1 MKLAGIEL
9 ADSEVEFQAIRASG
23 PGGQNV
29 NKVSSAVQL
38 RFDINASSLEGTVK
52 QKLQSLSDQRI
63 NNNGVIVIKAQRFR
77 SQEKNRQDALSRLET
92 LIALAIKPVKPRRAT
107 RPSKSAVKQ
116 RLESKKSK
124 GRLKSLR
131 GKPSQGEMG

>member
-29 NKVSSAVQL
+29 NKVSSAIQL
-38 RFDINASSLEGTVK
+38 RFDISASSLTENVK
-52 QKLQSLSDQRI
+52 QKLLSLHDQRI
-63 NNNGVIVIKAQRFR
+63 SNNGVIVIKAQRFR
-77 SQEKNRQDALSRLET
+77 SQDKNRQDALSRLET
-92 LIALAIKPVKPRRAT
+92 LFASATRPVKPRKPT
-107 RPSKSAVKQ
+107 RPSKSAVKK

-131 GKPSQGEMG
+131 NKPSHGEL

>member
-38 RFDINASSLEGTVK
+38 RFDIGASSLEAAVK
-52 QKLQSLSDQRI
+52 QKLLSLSDQRI
-63 NNNGVIVIKAQRFR
+63 NNNGEIVIKAQRFR
-77 SQEKNRQDALSRLET
+77 SQDKNRQDALSRLET
-92 LIALAIKPVKPRRAT
+92 LIALAIKPVKYRRPT

-116 RLESKKSK
+116 RLENKKSK

-131 GKPSQGEMG
+131 GKPPQGEM